1 MEQLNVSNI
10 QHFSTGDGPGI
21 RTTVFLKGCNLRCP
35 WCHNPENISAKP
47 QRLFFEKAN
56 KEVNYGRFMTVD
68 EVIAE
73 VMEDL
78 DFYKASGGGVTVSGG
93 EPLLQSKAVAAL
105 CERLKEEGI
114 STVIDTAGDVPWEN
128 FERVLKNVD
137 IFYFDYK
144 SGNAAVYSDIIG
156 GSPDRIRENL
166 RRLIAGGHP
175 VQIRIPVIPDINT
188 ADEACEE
195 ICRQL
200 SDMGIQKVD
209 LLPFHRMGSGKYDA
223 LGMKYE
229 YAEKPPLSAEEISRI
244 ATIYKKHFTITIEK

>member
-35 WCHNPENISAKP
+35 WCHNPENISPKP

-56 KEVNYGRFMTVD
+56 KAVTYGRFMTVD
-68 EVIAE
+68 EVMAE

-93 EPLLQSKAVAAL
+93 EPLLQSRAVSAL
-105 CERLKEEGI
+105 CKKLKSEGV

-128 FERVLKNVD
+128 FEHVTENVD
-137 IFYFDYK
+137 LFYFDYK
-144 SGNAAVYSDIIG
+144 SGSEAVYSDIIG
-156 GSPDRIRENL
+156 GSLGRIRENL
-166 RRLIAGGHP
+166 RKLIAGDHP

-188 ADEACEE
+188 EDDACEE

-200 SDMGIQKVD
+200 KDLGIQKVD

-223 LGMKYE
+223 LGIKYE
-229 YAEKPPLSAEEISRI
+229 YAERPPLSAEELSRI
-244 ATIYKKHFTITIEK
+244 KAIYQNHFTVSTEK